1 MHANHRR
8 HRVTLVKSAL
18 GVAVAWGALT
28 AGQAQ
33 AFVVNVG
40 GVNYDVTTFGP
51 DSYNNNISKFALPAN
66 GGVMPWWNDQTLAN
80 DFAVALGTSL
90 GTPNSNSN
98 GPYFA
103 YDSPNIVSSQYRDA
117 NSGGGRNDLR
127 SNTTITW
134 AQVVPVSAP
143 VPGPIPAFGAAAAF
157 GFSRKLRNRINAS
170 KGDSSRATTL

>member
-8 HRVTLVKSAL
+8 HRVTLAKSAL
-18 GVAVAWGALT
+18 GAAVAWGALT

-80 DFAVALGTSL
+80 TFAVALGTSL
-90 GTPNSNSN
+90 GTPNPNGS

-103 YDSPNIVSSQYRDA
+103 YASPNIVSSQYRDA
-117 NSGGGRNDLR
+117 NSGGGRNDLK
-127 SNTTITW
+127 SDTSITW
-134 AQVVPVSAP
+134 AQAAPMSAP
-143 VPGPIPAFGAAAAF
+143 VPGPLPAFGAAAAF
-157 GFSRKLRNRINAS
+157 GFSRKLRGRINAS
-170 KGDSSRATTL
+170 KGDSSRAATL

>member
-1 MHANHRR
+1 M
-8 HRVTLVKSAL
+8 
-18 GVAVAWGALT
+18 W
-28 AGQAQ
+28 
-33 AFVVNVG
+33 G

-51 DSYNNNISKFALPAN
+51 DSYDNNISKFALPAN
-66 GGVMPWWNDQTLAN
+66 GGVMPWWNDRTLAG

-90 GTPNSNSN
+90 GLPNPNSN

-103 YDSPNIVSSQYRDA
+103 YDSPSFIVSSQYRDA
-117 NSGGGRNDLR
+117 NSGGGRNDLK
-127 SNTTITW
+127 SDLTITW

-143 VPGPIPAFGAAAAF
+143 VPGPMPAFGAAAAF